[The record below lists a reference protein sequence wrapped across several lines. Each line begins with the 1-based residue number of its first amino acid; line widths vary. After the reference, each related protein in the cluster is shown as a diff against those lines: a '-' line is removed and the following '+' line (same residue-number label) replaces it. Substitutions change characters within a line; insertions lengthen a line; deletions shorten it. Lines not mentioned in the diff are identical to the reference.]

1 MHWHAA
7 CSDGRK
13 QYRSSRSRPSV
24 SVAQPSAN
32 KLPEMRCWVYDVHGG
47 CAPPAQGGS
56 NERAHTRSHPHTGCP
71 RAHCSLILSA
81 DRADEGAA
89 GSACRVAAGREDGP
103 CSPVNLTWP
112 APAHSAAAS
121 DKTAEPVCVPT
132 GCLLWLS
139 PELSY
144 RYFISIPDCIDSTS
158 N

>member
-1 MHWHAA
+1 MLALA
-7 CSDGRK
+7 CRLLGWTQTVSIVSFTPERER
-13 QYRSSRSRPSV
+13 RSTC
-24 SVAQPSAN
+24 AN

-132 GCLLWLS
+132 GCLLCK
-139 PELSY
+139 P
-144 RYFISIPDCIDSTS
+144 CCCG
-158 N
+158 